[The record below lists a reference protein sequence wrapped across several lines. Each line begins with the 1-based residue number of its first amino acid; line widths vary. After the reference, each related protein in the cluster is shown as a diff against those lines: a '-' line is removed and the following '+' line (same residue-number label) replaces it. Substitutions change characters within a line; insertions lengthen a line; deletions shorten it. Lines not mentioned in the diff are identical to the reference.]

1 MERVVLTESMILM
14 ELMAWKQCKNVNG
27 NHRSDEADR
36 INWTDGILWFR
47 GNVTIDSSAGKNGWN
62 RMGQR

>member
-1 MERVVLTESMILM
+1 M